1 VSTLLRPLLIFGTR
15 PEVIKMAPVVREC
28 YNRPASIAPRVCAAG
43 QHRELLRPVME
54 YFGLRADLD
63 LDVMTPNQ
71 TLAGLTARLVQRLD
85 EAIAGVAPDQVVVA
99 GDTTTVMAA
108 ALAAFYRR
116 VPLVHVEAGLRTGDT
131 RAPWPEEVNRR
142 ITSLVAAVHCAP
154 TRRAAERLRSEGV
167 DPQRIHVTGNPV
179 VDALRATLQRERAR
193 APAWRERYAM
203 LGARRTVL
211 ITAHRRENFGAPLE
225 NICSAILRLAQQFAD
240 CEFVYPVHLNPQVEG
255 PVRRALGGVRNIHL
269 REPVAYPEFVWLM
282 DRAAVILT
290 DSGGVQ
296 EEAPSLG
303 KPVLVLRDTTE
314 RPEAVE
320 AGAARLVGTAVE
332 AIVAETAR
340 LLSDPAEYAAR
351 QVTCNPFGDG
361 CAAGRIVDLMEE
373 RGRGRD

>member
-1 VSTLLRPLLIFGTR
+1 
-15 PEVIKMAPVVREC
+15 M
-28 YNRPASIAPRVCAAG
+28 
-43 QHRELLRPVME
+43 
-54 YFGLRADLD
+54 
-63 LDVMTPNQ
+63 
-71 TLAGLTARLVQRLD
+71 
-85 EAIAGVAPDQVVVA
+85 
-99 GDTTTVMAA
+99 
-108 ALAAFYRR
+108 
-116 VPLVHVEAGLRTGDT
+116 
-131 RAPWPEEVNRR
+131 
-142 ITSLVAAVHCAP
+142 
-154 TRRAAERLRSEGV
+154 
-167 DPQRIHVTGNPV
+167 
-179 VDALRATLQRERAR
+179 
-193 APAWRERYAM
+193 
-203 LGARRTVL
+203 VL
-211 ITAHRRENFGAPLE
+211 ITAHRRENFGLPLE
-225 NICSAILRLAQQFAD
+225 NICTAILRLAQQFAD

-361 CAAGRIVDLMEE
+361 CAAGRIVDLME
-373 RGRGRD
+373 GKGGRD